1 MASATG
7 LRATHRPGTITA
19 MLRTLACA
27 LVIML
32 ATATATAAT
41 PSAKPRPTVAVLAF
55 DYGGKDPAFEPLRE
69 GLAQMLITD
78 VPSFVNVSV
87 VERVRLKA
95 LLEEQKLG
103 KSGKVDSSTAAR
115 LGKLL
120 GARFLVL
127 GNYFDLAQSM
137 RIDARIVEV
146 ETGKIVRAVGVS
158 GAGSDFLAL
167 EQDLAGKLGDA
178 IMAALPQLE
187 KTSPRARSKPA
198 KVKSSTVATYGRA
211 LLALDDGKKSE
222 AKTLLKNVVAEAP
235 EFELAKS
242 DLNALL
248 Q

>member
-1 MASATG
+1 MTEPATR
-7 LRATHRPGTITA
+7 LRALRGAGTITA
-19 MLRTLACA
+19 MLRALASGIV
-27 LVIML
+27 LML
-32 ATATATAAT
+32 ATVTAAAT
-41 PSAKPRPTVAVLAF
+41 PGKTRPTVAVLAF

-69 GLAQMLITD
+69 GLAQMLIAD
-78 VPSFVNVSV
+78 VPSFVNVNV

-95 LLEEQKLG
+95 LIEEQKLG
-103 KSGKVDSSTAAR
+103 RSGRVDSSTAAR

-158 GAGSDFLAL
+158 GAGSDFLGL

-178 IMAALPQLE
+178 LTAALPQLE
-187 KTSPRARSKPA
+187 KTSPPVRPKPA

-211 LLALDDGKKSE
+211 LLALDDGKKAE

-235 EFELAKS
+235 EFQLAKS

>member
-1 MASATG
+1 
-7 LRATHRPGTITA
+7 
-19 MLRTLACA
+19 LA
-27 LVIML
+27 LGIVIAL
-32 ATATATAAT
+32 ATTTVAAA
-41 PSAKPRPTVAVLAF
+41 PANSRPTVAVMTF
-55 DYGGKDPAFEPLRE
+55 DYGGKDVAFEPLRE

-78 VPSFVNVSV
+78 VPSFVNVNV

-95 LLEEQKLG
+95 LIEEQKLG
-103 KSGKVDSSTAAR
+103 RSGKVDPSTAAR

-120 GARFLVL
+120 GARFLVF
-127 GNYFDLAQSM
+127 GNYFNLAESM

-158 GAGSDFLAL
+158 GAGSDFFGL
-167 EQDLAGKLGDA
+167 EQELAGKLGDA
-178 IMAALPQLE
+178 ITAAMPQLE
-187 KTSPRARSKPA
+187 RTSPSARPKPV

-211 LLALDDGKKSE
+211 LLALDDGKKAE

-235 EFELAKS
+235 EFQLAKS